1 MQNFYLEHGVMIDA
15 RELLIRR
22 IGAQGDGVADLDGQS
37 IFVPF
42 TLPGER
48 IEAEVAGDRAR
59 LQRVLAP
66 SAERA
71 SPVCKHFGRCG
82 GCTVQHMAADTY
94 AEWKRNLVVDAF
106 RSRGL
111 EPVVDAL
118 QRTAGKRRRAVM
130 KAVRTPEGVVAL
142 GFYEASSHDLVAIE
156 ECPVLEPKIVEAF
169 PAIANLIA
177 PLLSKRGEARV
188 AITLTKT
195 GLDVEITG
203 TERQLTPEVRSVL
216 AAKASDMKLARL
228 IIGKELVVETQPAF
242 LNFGTAE
249 VILPPGVFVQAVAEA
264 EADIARRVVAAV
276 GKAKAVADLF
286 CGLGAF
292 TFPLAAR
299 SRVSAFDG
307 DKAAIAALS
316 AAVKKTSGLKPIT
329 ATVRDL
335 FREPLSLLE
344 INEHD
349 AIVFDPP
356 RAGAEAQSQRLAK
369 SKAKTVVAVSCNPA
383 TLARDARH
391 LVDGGYKIE
400 SVTPVDQFLY
410 SAHVEVVAVFR
421 R

>member
-1 MQNFYLEHGVMIDA
+1 MTDA

-22 IGAQGDGVADLDGQS
+22 IGAQGDGVADLDGEAV
-37 IFVPF
+37 FVPF
-42 TLPGER
+42 TLPGECV
-48 IEAEVAGDRAR
+48 EAEVDGERAR
-59 LQRVLAP
+59 LLRVLEP
-66 SAERA
+66 SPERIA
-71 SPVCKHFGRCG
+71 PVCKHFGKCG
-82 GCTVQHMAADTY
+82 GCSVQHMASDTY

-111 EPVVDAL
+111 EPIVDPL

-130 KAVRTPEGVVAL
+130 KAVRTPEGVAL
-142 GFYEASSHDLVAIE
+142 GFYEAASHDLVAIE
-156 ECPVLEPKIVEAF
+156 ECPVLEPKIVAAF
-169 PAIANLIA
+169 PAIGNLIA

-188 AITLTKT
+188 AITLTKS
-195 GLDVEITG
+195 GLDIEITG

-216 AAKASDMKLARL
+216 AAKASDMQLARL
-228 IIGKELVVETQPAF
+228 IVGSELVVETLHPF
-242 LNFGTAE
+242 LTFGSAE
-249 VILPPGVFVQAVAEA
+249 VVLPPGVFVQAVEEA

-307 DKAAIAALS
+307 DKTAIAALS
-316 AAVKKTSGLKPIT
+316 AAAKKTSGLKPIT

-335 FREPLSLLE
+335 FREPLSPLE
-344 INEHD
+344 LNEHD
-349 AIVFDPP
+349 AVVFDPP
-356 RAGAEAQSQRLAK
+356 RAGAEAQSQRLVR
-369 SKAKTVVAVSCNPA
+369 SKVKTVVAVSCNPA

-391 LVDGGYKIE
+391 LVDAGYKIE
-400 SVTPVDQFLY
+400 SVTPIDQFLY
-410 SAHVEVVAVFR
+410 SAHVEVVAIFR

>member
-1 MQNFYLEHGVMIDA
+1 MTNA

-22 IGAQGDGVADLDGQS
+22 IGAQGDGVADLDGEPV
-37 IFVPF
+37 FVPF

-48 IEAEVAGDRAR
+48 IEAEVDGERAR
-59 LQRVLAP
+59 LERVLVP
-66 SAERA
+66 SPERIA
-71 SPVCKHFGRCG
+71 PVCKHFGKCG
-82 GCTVQHMAADTY
+82 GCSVQHMASDTY

-111 EPVVDAL
+111 EPVVDEL

-130 KAVRTPEGVVAL
+130 RAVRTPSGVAL
-142 GFYEASSHDLVAIE
+142 GFYEASSHDLVEIE
-156 ECPVLEPKIVEAF
+156 ECPVLEPKIVAAF
-169 PAIANLIA
+169 PDIGNLIS

-188 AITLTKT
+188 AITLTKS

-203 TERQLTPEVRSVL
+203 TERQLTPAVRSVL
-216 AAKASDMKLARL
+216 ASKASDMKLSRL
-228 IIGKELVVETQPAF
+228 IVGTELVVETLHPF
-242 LNFGTAE
+242 MTFGTAD
-249 VILPPGVFVQAVAEA
+249 VILPPGVFVQAVEEA
-264 EADIARRVVAAV
+264 ETEIARRVVAAI

-286 CGLGAF
+286 SGMGAF

-307 DKAAIAALS
+307 DKAAVAALAS
-316 AAVKKTSGLKPIT
+316 AAKKTSGLKPIT

-335 FREPLSLLE
+335 FREPLSPLE
-344 INEHD
+344 LNEHD
-349 AIVFDPP
+349 AVVFDPP
-356 RAGAEAQSQRLAK
+356 RAGAEAQSQRLTK
-369 SKAKTVVAVSCNPA
+369 SKVKTVVAVSCNPA

-400 SVTPVDQFLY
+400 SVTPIDQFLY
-410 SAHVEVVAVFR
+410 SAHVEVVAIFR